1 MSITLYSKFRRQGLR
16 RAWHFAQMTEWTLN
30 VGLYIVAFFAALL
43 FVQWISDKAIAEDM
57 ALEAKHRAELK
68 QEHAEA
74 TWLSCLNHKGV
85 YVDGRLHTC
94 SLADTRFT
102 QEQFK

>member
-1 MSITLYSKFRRQGLR
+1 MSITLYSKYRRQGLR
-16 RAWHFAQMTEWTLN
+16 RAWHFAQMTEWTLDI
-30 VGLYIVAFFAALL
+30 GLKIAAFFVALL
-43 FVQWISDKAIAEDM
+43 FVQWISDKAIAEDT
-57 ALEAKHRAELK
+57 ALEAKHRAEQQK
-68 QEHAEA
+68 DHAEA

-94 SLADTRFT
+94 SLADTRLT